1 MRFFTV
7 LLSGH
12 VYSRALCLR
21 THRKL
26 RILSAFNFFPEIVYN
41 RLDIGHCVRPVVA
54 KCSNPSPVLRPSQ
67 SSLVTLLFVCSCA
80 CQSIN
85 SNWRCHNHGSN
96 QAVMSVVTRDTILL
110 GATPA
115 ARPITS
121 PSQTQSLFLLAML
134 QCCNVAMYPPK
145 NVYARLIP
153 SLITLLPSANLI
165 DVC

>member
-1 MRFFTV
+1 
-7 LLSGH
+7 
-12 VYSRALCLR
+12 
-21 THRKL
+21 
-26 RILSAFNFFPEIVYN
+26 
-41 RLDIGHCVRPVVA
+41 
-54 KCSNPSPVLRPSQ
+54 
-67 SSLVTLLFVCSCA
+67 
-80 CQSIN
+80 
-85 SNWRCHNHGSN
+85 
-96 QAVMSVVTRDTILL
+96 MSVVTRDTILL